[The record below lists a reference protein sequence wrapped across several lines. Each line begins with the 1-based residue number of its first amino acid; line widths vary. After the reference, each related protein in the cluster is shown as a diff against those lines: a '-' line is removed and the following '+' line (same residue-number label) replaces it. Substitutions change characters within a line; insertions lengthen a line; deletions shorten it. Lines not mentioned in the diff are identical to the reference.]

1 MSIMND
7 KVTIITGGA
16 GGMGIAI
23 AKRFLKDG
31 AIVYLSDINESTL
44 KKAVEDLSPVGGTV
58 KYVVTDVTKVSDCE
72 NLIQTVAEDAGKIDV
87 VINSAGVWVEGN
99 TDEMTEEMWDRTIDV
114 NLKGTFFVCSRAIPE
129 LEKTKGCIVNISSDA
144 GIGGNPGNSIYNAS
158 KGGVTLLTKS
168 LGLELAPRQIRVN
181 ALAPADVATPMLEG
195 QAKIYGNGDPEGYY
209 RNLLKK
215 YPQGEHSRF
224 ITPEEIAEC
233 VYFLASPNVWSIT
246 ATTLSIDC
254 GLTAGY

>member
-1 MSIMND
+1 MGEYSG
-7 KVTIITGGA
+7 KVVVITGGS
-16 GGMGIAI
+16 GGMGIACT
-23 AKRFLKDG
+23 KKFLENG
-31 AIVYLSDINESTL
+31 ALVYMADINEDNL
-44 KKAVEDLSPVGGTV
+44 KKAVKELKAYGDVR
-58 KYVVTDVTKVSDCE
+58 YVVTDVTKVSDCE
-72 NLIQTVAEDAGKIDV
+72 NLIKVAAEEAGRIDV
-87 VINSAGVWVEGN
+87 VVNSAGVWVEGN

-144 GIGGNPGNSIYNAS
+144 GIGGNPGNAIYNAS

-181 ALAPADVATPMLEG
+181 AVAPADVMSPMLQY
-195 QAKIYGNGDPEGYY
+195 QADTYGNGDPQGYF
-209 RNLLKK
+209 NSLLAK
-215 YPQGEHSRF
+215 YPQKQHARF
-224 ITPEEIAEC
+224 ITVEEIAEC
-233 VYFLASPNVWSIT
+233 VYFLASPNVGSIT